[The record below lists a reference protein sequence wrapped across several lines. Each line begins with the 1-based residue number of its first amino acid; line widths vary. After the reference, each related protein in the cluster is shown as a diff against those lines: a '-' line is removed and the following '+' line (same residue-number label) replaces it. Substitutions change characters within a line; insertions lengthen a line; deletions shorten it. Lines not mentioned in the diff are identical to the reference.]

1 MTRFL
6 RENAPIIAVGVVG
19 LAILLFVPLA
29 PKSLWSLDNVRKGPY
44 RVNLETTEGRKELR
58 ITLEMAIE
66 TPGGFVF
73 RASAIDR
80 LRGGTFPASWA
91 MKIEGIG
98 SATLPCF
105 ASGACTFKIGNA
117 NRDTLTIP
125 ASDCQAMETL
135 LACSG
140 RTEMSPGQFLD
151 ISRSDAIPRPV
162 E

>member
-1 MTRFL
+1 MTKLL
-6 RENAPIIAVGVVG
+6 RENAPLIAVGLLAGVG
-19 LAILLFVPLA
+19 LLFVPLA
-29 PKSLWSLDNVRKGPY
+29 PKSLWSLDNVRKGPF

-66 TPGGFVF
+66 TPEGFVF
-73 RASAIDR
+73 RASPIER
-80 LRGGTFPASWA
+80 LRGGSYPASWA

-105 ASGACTFKIGNA
+105 ASGSCTFKIGNA
-117 NRDTLTIP
+117 NRDILTIP

-162 E
+162 Q